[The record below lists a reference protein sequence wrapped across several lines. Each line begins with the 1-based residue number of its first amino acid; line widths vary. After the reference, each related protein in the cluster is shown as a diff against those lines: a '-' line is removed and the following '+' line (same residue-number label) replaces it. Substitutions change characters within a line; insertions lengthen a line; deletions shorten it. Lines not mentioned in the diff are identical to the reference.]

1 MAPFNHPFNY
11 SKSVSRLL
19 NEYKEHGKLY
29 VAFDFDNTIF
39 DYHNTGG
46 EFSGVISLLKE
57 CSKLG
62 FVLILFTSNEGK
74 RLDWMTE
81 YCKHFGIAVDY
92 INENPEIMNTRKPYH
107 NILLDDRA
115 GLECAF
121 NQLSSVISLIK
132 PEKDAS
138 IKLN

>member
-11 SKSVSRLL
+11 AKSVSRLL
-19 NEYKEHGKLY
+19 NEYEEHGKLY

-46 EFSGVISLLKE
+46 DFSGVISLLKE
-57 CSKLG
+57 CSKH
-62 FVLILFTSNEGK
+62 
-74 RLDWMTE
+74 
-81 YCKHFGIAVDY
+81 CKHFGIAVDY
-92 INENPEIMNTRKPYH
+92 INENLEIMNTRKPYY

-121 NQLSSVISLIK
+121 NQLSNVISLIK
-132 PEKDAS
+132 SEKDAS